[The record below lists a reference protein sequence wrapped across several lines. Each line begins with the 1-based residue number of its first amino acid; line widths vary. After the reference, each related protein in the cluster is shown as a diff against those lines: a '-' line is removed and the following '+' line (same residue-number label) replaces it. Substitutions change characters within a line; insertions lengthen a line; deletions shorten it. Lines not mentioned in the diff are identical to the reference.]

1 MQLKELVA
9 LEEVAEAAGNL
20 DQEVSGLTYD
30 SRTASAGQVFFA
42 IPGEKTDG
50 HDFIGAAVK
59 RGASTVVYSRAGC
72 SLRASPFARS
82 RGIPAARPRYAT
94 PWM

>member
-42 IPGEKTDG
+42 IPGEKADG
-50 HDFIGAAVK
+50 HDFIDAAVK
-59 RGASTVVYSRAGC
+59 RGASTLVYSRAGDWPHIAA
-72 SLRASPFARS
+72 SVRVKDVRRAL
-82 RGIPAARPRYAT
+82 GI
-94 PWM
+94 